1 MSPPRRLAAL
11 VAVVVSVG
19 ALPAGATV
27 SERRLPPPDRDD
39 LARIFDPKVERLGF
53 RTTRARLQ
61 NLDTY
66 ETDPK
71 GRHLA
76 IYLEP
81 TEEGFTDED
90 YIASFVETSRVFLPR
105 VFNRWRGLRTF
116 DVCLEP
122 LPSEDARPEPP
133 PITQIFVA
141 RESVGAV
148 NWKTVTLADLIAL
161 SAEYGTSQDTADE
174 FYVYFDARLDTV
186 PELVSARE
194 EAALG

>member
-1 MSPPRRLAAL
+1 MSTPHRLAVL
-11 VAVVVSVG
+11 VVVAMLVSLV
-19 ALPAGATV
+19 PAGATV
-27 SERRLPPPDRDD
+27 AQRRLPPPDRDD
-39 LARIFDPKVERLGF
+39 LAAIFDPKVEALGF

-81 TEEGFTDED
+81 IEEDFTDEE
-90 YIASFVETSRVFLPR
+90 YVASFIETSRVFLPR

-122 LPSEDARPEPP
+122 LPSEDAREEPP
-133 PITQIFVA
+133 PITQIFVS
-141 RESVGAV
+141 RDSVGAV
-148 NWKTVTLADLIAL
+148 SWKTVTLADLIAL
-161 SAEYGTSQDTADE
+161 SEEYGKSQKTADE
-174 FYVYFDARLDTV
+174 FYVYFDVRLDAV
-186 PELVSARE
+186 PELVSARQ
-194 EAALG
+194 EAALD